1 MALTAVDYEVFMAL
15 REAGAFPPRPS
26 VLELGESEWYGD
38 VTDEV
43 LAETIDRLVAE
54 PERRRALKERLAAIA
69 AGNSPQ
75 QSWDFAKLFY
85 AIFLDYRKIASI
97 DFHGTP
103 EALKLDLNQPLALG
117 EQFDLLINGGTGEHV
132 FDVRQF
138 FSSCHQ
144 VTRPGG
150 LMLHLLPFLGW
161 LEHGFYNFNP
171 TFFWDLAQANG
182 YAVVLFAYTEI
193 TPLRVVPLR
202 SREALLE
209 MARAGE
215 LGQTAMLYAVL
226 RKPAVEAAFRIPMQG
241 VYAGGVSSEVAEAWH
256 TLR

>member
-1 MALTAVDYEVFMAL
+1 MALTAVDYKVFMAL

-38 VTDEV
+38 VSTDM
-43 LAETIDRLVAE
+43 LAGTIDRLTAE
-54 PERRRALKERLAAIA
+54 PERRRELKERLAGIA
-69 AGNSPQ
+69 AGGSPQ
-75 QSWDFAKLFY
+75 ESWHLAKLFY
-85 AIFLDYRKIASI
+85 SIFLDYRKITAI

-103 EALKLDLNQPLALG
+103 GALRLDLNHPLALG
-117 EQFDLLINGGTGEHV
+117 EQFDVLIDGGTAEHV
-132 FDVRQF
+132 FNVCQF
-138 FSSCHQ
+138 FGTCHQ

-161 LEHGFYNFNP
+161 LEHGFYSFNP
-171 TFFWDLAQANG
+171 TFFWDLAEANG
-182 YAVVLFAYTEI
+182 YSVVLFAYTEI

-202 SREALLE
+202 SREQLLG
-209 MARAGE
+209 MARAAE

-226 RKPAVEAAFRIPMQG
+226 RKPEVEAAFRIPMQG
-241 VYAGGVSSEVAEAWH
+241 VYAGSVSGEVMEAWH

>member
-1 MALTAVDYEVFMAL
+1 MALTAVDYKVFMAL
-15 REAGAFPPRPS
+15 REGGALPPNPS

-38 VTDEV
+38 VPDEV
-43 LAETIDRLVAE
+43 LADTIDRLVE
-54 PERRRALKERLAAIA
+54 PGRRRELKDRLAAIS
-69 AGNSPQ
+69 AGASPQ
-75 QSWDFAKLFY
+75 KSWDLAKLFY
-85 AIFLDYRKIASI
+85 AIFLDYRKITAI

-103 EALKLDLNQPLALG
+103 GALKLDLNQPIALG
-117 EQFDLLINGGTGEHV
+117 EQYDILINGGTAEHV
-132 FDVRQF
+132 FDIRQF

-182 YAVVLFAYTEI
+182 YTVVLLAYTEI
-193 TPLRVVPLR
+193 TPARVVALR
-202 SREALLE
+202 SREQLLE
-209 MARAGE
+209 MARAGG

-226 RKPAVEAAFRIPMQG
+226 RKPEAEAEFRIPMQG
-241 VYAGGVSSEVAEAWH
+241 VYAGGVSGEVMEAWH